1 MTYKWYVTGI
11 DNVDD
16 NDWLCNVNIV
26 FQEFLEISRKYL
38 CNVDNQELNGIN
50 SMIHYLKLCK
60 EYFMDLNSSK
70 WEISYGIQKDEFKIN
85 NVFWYRGHCFMTS

>member
-11 DNVDD
+11 CNVDY
-16 NDWLCNVNIV
+16 NDRLCNINVG

-38 CNVDNQELNGIN
+38 CNVENQELNGIN
-50 SMIHYLKLCK
+50 SMTHYSTSYN

-70 WEISYGIQKDEFKIN
+70 WEISYGIQKDEFKFN
-85 NVFWYRGHCFMTS
+85 NVFSYMYILW